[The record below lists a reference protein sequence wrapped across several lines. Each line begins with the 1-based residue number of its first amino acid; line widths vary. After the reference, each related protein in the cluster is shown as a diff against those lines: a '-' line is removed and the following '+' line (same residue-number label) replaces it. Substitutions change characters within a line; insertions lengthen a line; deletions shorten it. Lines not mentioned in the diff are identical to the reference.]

1 MFPKKGNFFPGGN
14 DRENGSAS
22 YASMIAQALRRELGS
37 SHRATKTVMHW
48 TGASERTAKHWLAG
62 HHGPGG
68 GYLIVLMRESEAVC
82 EAILTAAGRRDAVIA
97 ARMLAAHGKVAE
109 VMALV
114 RRDVSGPA
122 EDRAVDLDQGAGCGG
137 RGSDDR
143 EVNRVND
150 RNRGLTG
157 PAPKE
162 RLNPR
167 QRWYLEALAAGK
179 EVRAGDLQRRWGV
192 SEKTARRDVAALKDC
207 GMIEFVG
214 PPKTGRYRLA
224 SGIISGGESP

>member
-1 MFPKKGNFFPGGN
+1 
-14 DRENGSAS
+14 
-22 YASMIAQALRRELGS
+22 MIAQALRRELGS

-68 GYLIVLMRESEAVC
+68 GYLIVLMRESDAVY
-82 EAILTAAGRRDAVIA
+82 EAILTAARRRDAVIA
-97 ARMLAAHGKVAE
+97 ARMLAARGSVAE

-114 RRDVSGPA
+114 RREVSGPA
-122 EDRAVDLDQGAGCGG
+122 EDTAMDLDQRAGRGG

-143 EVNRVND
+143 KNDRINDRIND
-150 RNRGLTG
+150 RNRGPAG

-179 EVRAGDLQRRWGV
+179 EVRAGDLRRRWGV

-214 PPKTGRYRLA
+214 PPKTGRYRLRR
-224 SGIISGGESP
+224 